1 MWFDKIV
8 NLQTFPTELEKLFV
22 DHGWKRDLFFRIR
35 RETSKFID
43 VRLFE
48 STGSDL
54 ERRRFG
60 FAVAYD
66 TADSDFA
73 DSRYVATESRL
84 GDFGVGD
91 GKKTDFII
99 PTSPIIASSLSIYI
113 NSIYQEKTLI
123 QWMVEP
129 DLLNLI
135 HQ

>member
-8 NLQTFPTELEKLFV
+8 NLQTLPTELEKLFI

-84 GDFGVGD
+84 GGFWSGRW
-91 GKKTDFII
+91 GKNKLHYSYFSNHCEFFIH
-99 PTSPIIASSLSIYI
+99 LY
-113 NSIYQEKTLI
+113 K
-123 QWMVEP
+123 
-129 DLLNLI
+129 
-135 HQ
+135 

>member
-8 NLQTFPTELEKLFV
+8 NLQTLPTELEKLFI

-60 FAVAYD
+60 
-66 TADSDFA
+66 
-73 DSRYVATESRL
+73 L
-84 GDFGVGD
+84 QLHM
-91 GKKTDFII
+91 I
-99 PTSPIIASSLSIYI
+99 L
-113 NSIYQEKTLI
+113 LI
-123 QWMVEP
+123 QISQIP
-129 DLLNLI
+129 DM
-135 HQ
+135 